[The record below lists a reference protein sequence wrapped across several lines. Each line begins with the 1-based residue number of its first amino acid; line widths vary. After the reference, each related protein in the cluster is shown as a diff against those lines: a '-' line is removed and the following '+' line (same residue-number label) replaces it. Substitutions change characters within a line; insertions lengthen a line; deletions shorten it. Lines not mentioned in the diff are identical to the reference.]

1 MKLRSLKTLRDRWTR
16 FRIWR
21 LHRYADGLLKEAEHH
36 RNAAK
41 MHTAVSSMF
50 WSKASDVRA
59 AARKLCCAGSAN
71 AARAK
76 DGGSGFGGL
85 S

>member
-1 MKLRSLKTLRDRWTR
+1 MTLRERWTR

-21 LHRYADGLLKEAEHH
+21 LNRHADALLKEAEHH

-41 MHTAVSSMF
+41 MHSAASSMF
-50 WSKASDVRA
+50 WSKANDIRA
-59 AARKLCCAGSAN
+59 AARKLCRAGSTN

-76 DGGSGFGGL
+76 GGGSGLGGL

>member
-1 MKLRSLKTLRDRWTR
+1 MALRDRWTR

-21 LHRYADGLLKEAEHH
+21 LNRHADALLKEAEYHK
-36 RNAAK
+36 NAAK
-41 MHTAVSSMF
+41 MHTAASSMF
-50 WSKASDVRA
+50 RSEANDVRS
-59 AARKLCCAGSAN
+59 AARKLCCAGSTN

-76 DGGSGFGGL
+76 DGGSGLGGL